1 MCMYMITGVIQC
13 NGFGHLKDMYF
24 IPLQYDD
31 PVPAQILP
39 FDGPGAKT
47 LYMYSN
53 QIHVHVHYVLCFCL
67 STNISFS
74 GLPFNRQDT
83 FLCVITRTK
92 HADHLTDTPRKRKH
106 SGRVHFGSSPEAL
119 TPPVEKKPV
128 QVLYYT
134 LITCYEC

>member
-1 MCMYMITGVIQC
+1 MITGVIQC

-39 FDGPGAKT
+39 FDGPGTKFYICIST
-47 LYMYSN
+47 KYIYMYTMSM
-53 QIHVHVHYVLCFCL
+53 FCL
-67 STNISFS
+67 SSDISFS

-92 HADHLTDTPRKRKH
+92 HADHLADIPRKRKY

-119 TPPVEKKPV
+119 TPPVEKKSV
-128 QVLYYT
+128 QVLYNND
-134 LITCYEC
+134 LL